1 MGRGGRDGACLLE
14 SRRFAMRV
22 VLSVRFGPQIAM
34 PILSWRLTYIHER
47 KWSMQQ
53 PERAID
59 GSIKPRVVPTRAES
73 DEVLLALDVLLFRI
87 VQRIVVLNIVPHAAV
102 FGLGRPARRK

>member
-1 MGRGGRDGACLLE
+1 
-14 SRRFAMRV
+14 
-22 VLSVRFGPQIAM
+22 
-34 PILSWRLTYIHER
+34 
-47 KWSMQQ
+47 MQQ

-73 DEVLLALDVLLFRI
+73 DEVLLVLDVLLFRI

-102 FGLGRPARRK
+102 FGLGRPARRKQLLCRIQEYGY